1 MPSKSP
7 QPRAR
12 RIHWLDR
19 LKSLFQK
26 RAAPLPS
33 LNEVLGK
40 AGSRRNTSGGKS
52 SKAGT
57 SAKVRKGKA
66 DVSHMLKAL
75 KLVLDRHAAS
85 RTVLAHLSVVEQ
97 ALEHRGLQALEDVPS
112 DVLGRAL
119 SQLEML
125 VSDWSEVGIAALRA
139 QIKGAMG
146 RPGSVDV
153 ARGAPPKKSTDF
165 DNSRL
170 QVNEASVSTF
180 MEARARWEG
189 SLTGG
194 R

>member
-1 MPSKSP
+1 MSSKSP

-12 RIHWLDR
+12 RINWFDR

-26 RAAPLPS
+26 PEATPPS
-33 LNEVLGK
+33 LNHVLAK
-40 AGSRRNTSGGKS
+40 AGSRRSAKVGKSGGKGS
-52 SKAGT
+52 TNVA
-57 SAKVRKGKA
+57 
-66 DVSHMLKAL
+66 HMLKAL
-75 KLVLDRHAAS
+75 KLVLDRHGAS
-85 RTVLAHLSVVEQ
+85 RAVLAHLSVVEQ
-97 ALEHRGLQALEDVPS
+97 ALGHGGLQALEDVPA
-112 DVLGRAL
+112 DVLGKAL

-139 QIKGAMG
+139 QLKSAMAKPG
-146 RPGSVDV
+146 RSDLPRS
-153 ARGAPPKKSTDF
+153 APKKQSTDF

-180 MEARARWEG
+180 MEARARWET

>member
-1 MPSKSP
+1 MSSKSP
-7 QPRAR
+7 KPRAR
-12 RIHWLDR
+12 RVNWFDR
-19 LKSLFQK
+19 LKSLFQN
-26 RAAPLPS
+26 RVATPPS
-33 LNEVLGK
+33 VNQVLGK
-40 AGSRRNTSGGKS
+40 AGSGRRK
-52 SKAGT
+52 
-57 SAKVRKGKA
+57 RQA

-75 KLVLDRHAAS
+75 KSVLDRHAAS
-85 RTVLAHLSVVEQ
+85 RSVLAHLGVVEQ
-97 ALEHRGLQALEDVPS
+97 ALEHRGLLGLEDVPS

-139 QIKGAMG
+139 QLKSAMAKPG
-146 RPGSVDV
+146 RSDLP
-153 ARGAPPKKSTDF
+153 RGAPKKQSTDF

-180 MEARARWEG
+180 MEARARWET

>member
-12 RIHWLDR
+12 RINWFDR

-26 RAAPLPS
+26 REVVPPS
-33 LNEVLGK
+33 LNQVLGK
-40 AGSRRNTSGGKS
+40 AGSRRPGKS
-52 SKAGT
+52 SKSGG
-57 SAKVRKGKA
+57 KGA
-66 DVSHMLKAL
+66 TNVSHMLKAL

-85 RTVLAHLSVVEQ
+85 RSVLAHLSAVEQ
-97 ALEHRGLQALEDVPS
+97 ALEHNGVQALEDVPS
-112 DVLGRAL
+112 DVLGKAL

-125 VSDWSEVGIAALRA
+125 VSDWSEAGIAALRA
-139 QIKGAMG
+139 QIKAAMA
-146 RPGSVDV
+146 RPGRFDV
-153 ARGAPPKKSTDF
+153 ARGAQSTKKSTDF

-180 MEARARWEG
+180 MEARARWET
-189 SLTGG
+189 SLTGS